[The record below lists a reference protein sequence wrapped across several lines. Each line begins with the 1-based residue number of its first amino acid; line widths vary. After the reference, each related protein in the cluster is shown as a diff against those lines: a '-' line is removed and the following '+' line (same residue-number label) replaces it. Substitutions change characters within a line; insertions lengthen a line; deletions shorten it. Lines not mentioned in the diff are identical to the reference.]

1 MIGKEGRF
9 DTICGFTHNWL
20 GGKMAKTSYEQYAE
34 KRSKKLSAAGK
45 AAQEVF
51 GEAYEISAM
60 LLELRRIKKLTQI
73 QLAKR
78 SGIQQADISRMEN
91 GNHIPNTSTL
101 LKLMKALDVTI
112 ELNVHPKRSKV
123 QTKTFKIKQ
132 LAS

>member
-1 MIGKEGRF
+1 
-9 DTICGFTHNWL
+9 
-20 GGKMAKTSYEQYAE
+20 MAKTSYEQYVE
-34 KRSKKLSAAGK
+34 KRSRNLSKSGK

-60 LLELRRIKKLTQI
+60 LLELRRIKKLTQV

-91 GNHIPNTSTL
+91 GNHIPTTSTL

-112 ELNVHPKRSKV
+112 ELNVHPKRSKPSG
-123 QTKTFKIKQ
+123 KTFKIKQ

>member
-1 MIGKEGRF
+1 
-9 DTICGFTHNWL
+9 
-20 GGKMAKTSYEQYAE
+20 MAKTSYEQYAE

-112 ELNVHPKRSKV
+112 ELNVHPERRKV